1 MRNTS
6 REGCYIVKR
15 GSGHAVQSWVSQL
28 RKGLTELMV
37 LGILRRRESY
47 GYEIL
52 QRLRVLR
59 DLEMSESTL
68 YPLLARLTRDGL
80 LESRT
85 VLSASGPPRRY
96 YRLTP
101 QGEATLA
108 QMESHW
114 TELNQTIR
122 SVLEATE

>member
-1 MRNTS
+1 M
-6 REGCYIVKR
+6 
-15 GSGHAVQSWVSQL
+15 QSWISQL

-37 LGILRRRESY
+37 LGILRQRESY

-52 QRLRVLR
+52 QRLRVVNA
-59 DLEMSESTL
+59 LEMGESTL

-101 QGEATLA
+101 QGEAMLG
-108 QMESHW
+108 QMEAHW
-114 TELNQTIR
+114 TELNLTIR
-122 SVLEATE
+122 SLLEATE